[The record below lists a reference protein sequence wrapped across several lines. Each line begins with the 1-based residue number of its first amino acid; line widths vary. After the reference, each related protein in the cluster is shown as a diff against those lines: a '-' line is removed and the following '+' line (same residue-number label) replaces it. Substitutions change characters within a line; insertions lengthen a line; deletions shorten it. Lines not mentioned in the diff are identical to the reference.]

1 MKFAH
6 ISDLHIGKRL
16 CGFSLIEDQRYI
28 LSQITDIIE
37 KQNPDGVII
46 AGDVYDKSNPSAEA
60 VTVFDEFLTGLSALK
75 VPVYI
80 ISGNHDSSERLAFG
94 GKIMQFSEIYIS
106 PVYDGEIRKVVK
118 TDEYGKL
125 NIYLFPFV
133 KPANI
138 RAFYPD
144 ENTESY
150 TEAMKTALSHCN
162 IDPKARNILVCH
174 QFITGA
180 QTSDSE
186 EINVGSLDNIDAGIF
201 DSFDYVALGHIHG
214 AQKVARESIR
224 YCGTP
229 LKYSFS
235 ECRHKKSVTFID
247 IKEKDRV
254 QIKTVPLT
262 PLRDLREI
270 RGTYEELMSL
280 QSYADANT
288 DDYFHITLTDEEDIP
303 NALEKMRSVYKNIMQ
318 FDYDN
323 KRTRNTVTVSAEDKA
338 DEKSPLELL
347 EQLYYEQNN
356 SELSDVQKEYIT
368 ELIERIWGDSV

>member
-16 CGFSLIEDQRYI
+16 CGFSLIEDQRHI

-60 VTVFDEFLTGLSALK
+60 VTVFDEFLTDLSGLK
-75 VPVYI
+75 IPVYI
-80 ISGNHDSSERLAFG
+80 ISGNHDSAERLAFG
-94 GKIMQFSEIYIS
+94 GKIMQSSEIYIS
-106 PVYDGEIRKVVK
+106 PVYDGGIKKVVK
-118 TDEYGKL
+118 TDEYGDV
-125 NIYLFPFV
+125 NIYLCPFV
-133 KPANI
+133 KPANVKT
-138 RAFYPD
+138 FYPD
-144 ENTESY
+144 DNTDSY
-150 TEAMKTALSHCN
+150 TDALKTALSHCD
-162 IDPKARNILVCH
+162 IDDKARNILVCH

-180 QTSDSE
+180 QTCDSE
-186 EINVGSLDNIDAGIF
+186 EINVGTLDNIDAGIF

-214 AQKVARESIR
+214 AQKVLRESIR

-235 ECRHKKSVTFID
+235 ECRHKKSVTMVD
-247 IKEKDRV
+247 IREKNCV
-254 QIKTVPLT
+254 HIETVPLE

-270 RGTYEELMSL
+270 KGTYEELMSL
-280 QSYADANT
+280 ESYAGTNT
-288 DDYFHITLTDEEDIP
+288 DDYLHVTLTDEEDVP

-323 KRTRNTVTVSAEDKA
+323 KRTRETMTVTAEEKT

-347 EQLYYEQNN
+347 EQLYFTQNN
-356 SELSDVQKEYIT
+356 SELSEVQRDYVT
-368 ELIERIWGDSV
+368 ELIERIWGESI

>member
-37 KQNPDGVII
+37 NRKPDGVII

-75 VPVYI
+75 IPVYI
-80 ISGNHDSSERLAFG
+80 ISGNHDSAERLAFG
-94 GKIMQFSEIYIS
+94 GKIMQSSEIYIS
-106 PVYDGEIRKVVK
+106 PVYDGEIKRIVK
-118 TDEYGKL
+118 NDEYGEL
-125 NIYLFPFV
+125 NIYLCPFI
-133 KPANI
+133 KPANVKT
-138 RAFYPD
+138 FYPD
-144 ENTESY
+144 DNTESY
-150 TEAMKTALSHCN
+150 TEALKTALAHSD
-162 IDPKARNILVCH
+162 IDPQKRNVLVCH

-180 QTSDSE
+180 QTCDSE
-186 EINVGSLDNIDAGIF
+186 EINVGTLDNIDAGIF
-201 DSFDYVALGHIHG
+201 DGFDYVALGHIHG
-214 AQKVARESIR
+214 AQKVLRESIR

-235 ECRHKKSVTFID
+235 ECRHKKSVTIAD
-247 IKEKDRV
+247 IRDKGCV
-254 QIKTVPLT
+254 QIETIPLT

-270 RGTYEELMSL
+270 KGTYEKLMSL
-280 QSYADANT
+280 ESYAGTNT
-288 DDYFHITLTDEEDIP
+288 EDYLHITLTDEDDIP
-303 NALEKMRSVYKNIMQ
+303 NAPEKMRSVYKNIMQ

-323 KRTRNTVTVSAEDKA
+323 KRTRHSMTVTAEEKA

-347 EQLYYEQNN
+347 EQLYFTQNN
-356 SELSDVQKEYIT
+356 SELSEVQREYVKG
-368 ELIERIWGDSV
+368 LIERIWGEH

>member
-16 CGFSLIEDQRYI
+16 CGFSLIEDQRHI

-60 VTVFDEFLTGLSALK
+60 VTVFDEFLTDLSGLK
-75 VPVYI
+75 IPVYI
-80 ISGNHDSSERLAFG
+80 ISGNHDSAERLAFG
-94 GKIMQFSEIYIS
+94 GKIMQSSEIYIS
-106 PVYDGEIRKVVK
+106 PVYDGGIKKVVK
-118 TDEYGKL
+118 TDEYGDV
-125 NIYLFPFV
+125 NIYLCPFV
-133 KPANI
+133 KPANVKT
-138 RAFYPD
+138 FYPD
-144 ENTESY
+144 DNTDSY
-150 TEAMKTALSHCN
+150 TEALKTALSHCD
-162 IDPKARNILVCH
+162 IDDKTRNILVCH

-180 QTSDSE
+180 QTCDSE
-186 EINVGSLDNIDAGIF
+186 EINVGTLDNIDAGIF

-214 AQKVARESIR
+214 AQKVLRESIR

-235 ECRHKKSVTFID
+235 ECRHKKSVTMVD
-247 IKEKDRV
+247 IREKNCV
-254 QIKTVPLT
+254 QIETVPLE

-270 RGTYEELMSL
+270 KGTYEELMSL
-280 QSYADANT
+280 ESYAGTNT
-288 DDYFHITLTDEEDIP
+288 DDYLHVTLTDEEDVP

-323 KRTRNTVTVSAEDKA
+323 KRTRETMTVTAEEKT

-347 EQLYYEQNN
+347 EQLYFTQNN
-356 SELSDVQKEYIT
+356 SELSEVQRDYVT
-368 ELIERIWGDSV
+368 ELIERIWGESI

>member
-16 CGFSLIEDQRYI
+16 CGFSLIEDQRHI

-60 VTVFDEFLTGLSALK
+60 VTVFDEFLTDLSGLK
-75 VPVYI
+75 IPVYI
-80 ISGNHDSSERLAFG
+80 ISGNHDSAERLAFG
-94 GKIMQFSEIYIS
+94 GKIMQSSEIYIS
-106 PVYDGEIRKVVK
+106 PVYDGGIKKVVK
-118 TDEYGKL
+118 TDEYGDV
-125 NIYLFPFV
+125 NIYLCPFV
-133 KPANI
+133 KPANVKT
-138 RAFYPD
+138 FYPD
-144 ENTESY
+144 DNTDSY
-150 TEAMKTALSHCN
+150 TEALKTALSHCD
-162 IDPKARNILVCH
+162 IDDKARNILVCH

-180 QTSDSE
+180 QTCDSE
-186 EINVGSLDNIDAGIF
+186 EINVGTLDNIDAGIF

-214 AQKVARESIR
+214 AQKVLRESIR

-235 ECRHKKSVTFID
+235 ECRHKKSVTMVD
-247 IKEKDRV
+247 IREKNCV
-254 QIKTVPLT
+254 YIETVPLE

-270 RGTYEELMSL
+270 KGTYEELMSL
-280 QSYADANT
+280 ESYAGTNT
-288 DDYFHITLTDEEDIP
+288 ADYLHVTLTDEEDVP

-323 KRTRNTVTVSAEDKA
+323 KRTRETMTVTAEEKN

-347 EQLYYEQNN
+347 EQLYFTQNN
-356 SELSDVQKEYIT
+356 SELSEVQRDYVT
-368 ELIERIWGDSV
+368 ELIERIWGESI